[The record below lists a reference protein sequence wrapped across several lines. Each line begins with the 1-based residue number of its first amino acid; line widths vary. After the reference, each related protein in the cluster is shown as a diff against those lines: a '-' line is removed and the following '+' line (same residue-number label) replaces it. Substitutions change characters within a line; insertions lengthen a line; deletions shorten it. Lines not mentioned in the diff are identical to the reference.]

1 VTAEDFDTLDVSVLV
16 LVVVEETDGLA
27 ETVGV
32 FD

>member
-1 VTAEDFDTLDVSVLV
+1 MTEVLDNVGVSVLV

-32 FD
+32 LD